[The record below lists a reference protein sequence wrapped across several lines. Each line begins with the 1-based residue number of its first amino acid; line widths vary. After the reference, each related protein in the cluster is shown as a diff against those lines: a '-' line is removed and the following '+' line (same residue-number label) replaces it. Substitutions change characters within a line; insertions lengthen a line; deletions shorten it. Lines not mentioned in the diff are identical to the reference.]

1 MPETGFAARMR
12 ELRTERG
19 MSLRKLA
26 ATAFYGKSYLHELET
41 GMKEPTPQA
50 AERIDEA
57 LGAGGALAAL
67 AGTGMRRREV
77 IARAGLAVALPHAI
91 LHHGRRVGADT
102 PQQIADRTA
111 RLRRIDDYLGG
122 ADTVAMYST
131 ELESTLR
138 IVQDGSYTE
147 STGRELLRVF
157 AEQAQMA
164 GWAAFDAGRHDDAER
179 WYRSSLAVARDIGD
193 LPLAGNAM
201 VFLAYQELALGRR
214 ATETM
219 TAAYDTAAE
228 SATPVVRALLH
239 LRRAWVHAVN
249 GHADDTERHLDLGA
263 TCLTERHGR
272 PEPDWVYWVDHRE
285 AEIMAGRC
293 WAVLRRP
300 MRAIPILEA
309 VLGRYED
316 THARDKALYL
326 SWLADAYLD
335 ANEVEQ
341 GCATAGRAVRLSTGV
356 GSTRPGQRIEAF
368 LGRLGPYALLPC
380 ATELQGLFSGQ
391 PRG

>member
-1 MPETGFAARMR
+1 MSDFGFAARMR
-12 ELRTERG
+12 ELRAERAI
-19 MSLRKLA
+19 SLRKLA
-26 ATAFYGKSYLHELET
+26 AVAFYGKSYLHELET

-50 AERIDEA
+50 AERIDAA
-57 LGAGGALAAL
+57 LRAGGTLAAL
-67 AGTGMRRREV
+67 AGTGLRRREV
-77 IARAGLAVALPHAI
+77 IARAGLAVALPHTI
-91 LHHGRRVGADT
+91 LSHGRRIGADT
-102 PQQIADRTA
+102 PRQIADRTA

-122 ADTVAMYST
+122 ADTVAMYAA

-138 IVQDGSYTE
+138 IIQHGSYPE
-147 STGRELLRVF
+147 ATGRELLKIY

-179 WYRSSLAVARDIGD
+179 WYRSSLAAARDVGD
-193 LPLAGNAM
+193 VSSAGNAM
-201 VFLAYQELALGRR
+201 VLLAYQKLALGRE
-214 ATETM
+214 ATETI
-219 TAAYDTAAE
+219 TAAYDTAAA

-249 GHADDTERHLDLGA
+249 GHANDTERHLDFGAMCLG
-263 TCLTERHGR
+263 EHRDR

-309 VLGRYED
+309 VLARYED

-341 GCATAGRAVRLSTGV
+341 GCATAARAVRLSAGV
-356 GSTRPGQRIEAF
+356 GSARPGQRIEAF
-368 LGRLGPYALLPC
+368 VGRLGPYAQMPC
-380 ATELQGLFSGQ
+380 AAELRSLVSGPLQG
-391 PRG
+391 